1 MSSFAEDV
9 EKFLE
14 LAKRKDGSLLEEKKK
29 RREKASLT
37 DTAARETTRKKEEEV
52 KEEEEEER
60 TVEGTRE
67 HAFQKRRVRGSG
79 SELHEKFA
87 G

>member
-37 DTAARETTRKKEEEV
+37 DKAARETTRKKEAV
-52 KEEEEEER
+52 SYTHLTLPTK
-60 TVEGTRE
+60 
-67 HAFQKRRVRGSG
+67 A
-79 SELHEKFA
+79 
-87 G
+87 